1 MKFWEFILD
10 KLEEKFPTRNYNRT
24 IDIPEYVNPDCVVEL
39 NDIVREKATY
49 ILKDE
54 RLRLQKRFSNNSGF
68 LDVTKYDKS
77 IPDHFKKIIE
87 EDNTIKSLLRRID
100 GIVSRY

>member
-1 MKFWEFILD
+1 M
-10 KLEEKFPTRNYNRT
+10 
-24 IDIPEYVNPDCVVEL
+24 VEL

-54 RLRLQKRFSNNSGF
+54 RLGLQKRFSNNSGF

-77 IPDHFKKIIE
+77 ISDHFKKIIE

-100 GIVSRY
+100 GLVSRY